1 MTVSA
6 PDIQTEADV
15 KLLVDTFYMKVNQDD
30 MLAPVF
36 NGFAGVDWSRHLPIM
51 YDFWSGILLG
61 TSRYRGRPFP
71 KHMPLPI
78 NVTHFQR
85 WLALFNA
92 TVDELFAGPKA
103 NEAKMRALNIASV
116 FEFRLRKRDPL
127 SLL

>member
-1 MTVSA
+1 M
-6 PDIQTEADV
+6 
-15 KLLVDTFYMKVNQDD
+15 
-30 MLAPVF
+30 F

-78 NVTHFQR
+78 DVTHFQR

>member
-1 MTVSA
+1 MTVSR

-15 KLLVDTFYMKVNQDD
+15 KLLVDTFYLKVNQDD

-78 NVTHFQR
+78 DVTHFQR

>member
-1 MTVSA
+1 MTVSR

-15 KLLVDTFYMKVNQDD
+15 KLLVDTFYLKVNQDD

-78 NVTHFQR
+78 DVTHFQR

-92 TVDELFAGPKA
+92 TVDELFVGPKA

>member
-1 MTVSA
+1 MTVSR
-6 PDIQTEADV
+6 PDIQSEADV
-15 KLLVDTFYMKVNQDD
+15 KLLVDTFYLKVNQDD

-36 NGFAGVDWSRHLPIM
+36 NNFAGVDWSRHLPIM

-78 NVTHFQR
+78 DVTHFQR

-127 SLL
+127 SLI